1 MYKVQKMTARWQR
14 VGCLLMAQHA
24 SFTSLIAVSSGKTT
38 GYVRVITADM
48 EAADCHLLCLGN
60 DAMEPVIVLYIAS
73 LTGAT
78 I

>member
-1 MYKVQKMTARWQR
+1 MV
-14 VGCLLMAQHA
+14 QHA
-24 SFTSLIAVSSGKTT
+24 SFTSLIAVSSGETT

-73 LTGAT
+73 LTGGNDLRER
-78 I
+78 IPWSPHCYVD